1 MEAFRT
7 LAGPVE
13 AEIRERG
20 SRFQAHAVPITGR
33 AAAEAFFAQQQRLHR
48 DATHVVPAFRLH
60 DGTAW
65 ASDAGE
71 PAGSAGAP
79 MLQTLGGSD
88 LADVAAVVIR
98 WYGGTNLGIGGLVRA
113 YSGALGRALEDAPV
127 RVATPAVRLVI
138 RYGHEQTSP
147 VLRTIAAYSGRD
159 LDQTYDD
166 AVTCT
171 FTLPAES
178 AERFREAL
186 RDATHGAL
194 EAADGGVTVIYT

>member
-1 MEAFRT
+1 VEAFRT
-7 LAGPVE
+7 LAGPAE

-20 SRFQAHAVPITGR
+20 SRFRARAVPVQR
-33 AAAEAFFAQQQRLHR
+33 REAAEAFFAEQQRLHR

-60 DGTAW
+60 DGTVY

-79 MLQTLGGSD
+79 LLQTLAGSG

-113 YSGALGRALEDAPV
+113 YSGALALALADAPV
-127 RVATPAVRLVI
+127 RDATPAVRLVV
-138 RYGHEQTSP
+138 RYEHEQTSP
-147 VLRTIAAYSGRD
+147 VLRTIAAFSGRD
-159 LDQTYDD
+159 LDQSYDD

-171 FTLPAES
+171 FTLPTEA
-178 AERFREAL
+178 AARFREAL

-194 EAADGGVTVIYT
+194 EATDGGITVIYT